1 MYEYILIPFIFLTLT
16 FIDCNKR
23 EEELE
28 EEEKEE
34 DEGYI
39 ERIRK
44 DMFFQNL
51 ENE

>member
-1 MYEYILIPFIFLTLT
+1 MYEYFLIPFVLLTLT

-23 EEELE
+23 IEDIDEDK
-28 EEEKEE
+28 KEE
-34 DEGYI
+34 EGYI

-44 DMFFQNL
+44 DMYFQNL